1 MFNVKFKRGGIGVII
16 IWLIVGIG
24 CVYLFFGFVDICSVY
39 FFMVLLDI
47 NMCEGNIGLLNDI
60 VD

>member
-24 CVYLFFGFVDICSVY
+24 CVYLFFGNVDSCSVL

-47 NMCEGNIGLLNDI
+47 NKCEGNIGLLNDI